1 MDSIE
6 EKRFQSN
13 KIKLRIVLV
22 ISLIGT
28 FMNSISNF
36 MRGLMMPLFAKADEA
51 GQFAY
56 LDALDNAM
64 SGMYGGNFQGMFRE
78 SYELMMSLPR
88 GYYLGVAPLYAMA
101 FIGCIMMWNLHK
113 NGFHLYSLGQLLVVL
128 VTVIFLGRDM
138 VNYGQLMMTLLF
150 ITFYFI
156 MFKSLGAFGNKA
168 DEDEQ
173 NEETPSNTE
182 EPTE

>member
-22 ISLIGT
+22 ISMIGT
-28 FMNSISNF
+28 FLNAFSNF
-36 MRGLMMPLFAKADEA
+36 MWGLLLPLYARADEA

-56 LDALDNAM
+56 LDTFDSMMGDNYQGVLRETLDMMLNM
-64 SGMYGGNFQGMFRE
+64 PR
-78 SYELMMSLPR
+78 SYFF
-88 GYYLGVAPLYAMA
+88 GVSPLYAMA

-173 NEETPSNTE
+173 NEETPSNME